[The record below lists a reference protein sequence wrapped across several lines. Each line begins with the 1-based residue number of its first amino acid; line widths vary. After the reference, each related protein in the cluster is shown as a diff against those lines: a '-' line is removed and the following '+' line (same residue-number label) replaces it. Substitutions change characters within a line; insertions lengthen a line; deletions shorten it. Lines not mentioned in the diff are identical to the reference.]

1 MQSNVTVEKV
11 QDELLRLIIKEK
23 LALVKVE
30 SDHIRR
36 FIGGEAE
43 QQQFRN
49 YRLHI
54 LCQQ

>member
-54 LCQQ
+54 LCQ